1 MSIELILVRHAVAF
15 ERDRERWPDDR
26 KRPLTPAGK
35 EKFRRVAR
43 GLAKWLDKP
52 TRLIT
57 SPLVRA
63 RETAALLTASARWPK
78 PSERPE
84 LAPEV
89 EPSKVLSMLRTQ
101 RAKRIALV
109 GHEPA
114 LSALA
119 SYCIA
124 GAGTTV
130 AIEMKKGGVA
140 RIVFEGD
147 IRPGKGTL
155 IALLPPRALR
165 CMS

>member
-1 MSIELILVRHAVAF
+1 MSVELILVRHAIAF
-15 ERDRERWPDDR
+15 ERNRERWPDDR
-26 KRPLTPAGK
+26 ERPLTPAGK
-35 EKFRRVAR
+35 EKFRRAAR
-43 GLAKWLDKP
+43 GLSKWLNKP

-63 RETAALLTASARWPK
+63 RETANLLTASARWPK
-78 PSERPE
+78 ATERSE

-119 SYCIA
+119 SFCVA
-124 GAGTTV
+124 GAGTSV

-140 RIVFEGD
+140 RIRFEGD
-147 IRPGKGTL
+147 VRPGKGIL
-155 IALLPPRALR
+155 VALLPPRALR
-165 CMS
+165 AIR